1 MNELLLFTD
10 GSVNTKTKTGI
21 GAYLIATDPDLPVE
35 TLKKQVKTKQFEN
48 TSSTR
53 LELETLL
60 WALDEVSSAAS
71 KIIIYTD
78 SQNITGLLRR
88 RERLEKN
95 DFRSKNN
102 RLMNNHDLYR
112 EFYQKVDQLKCEF
125 VKVTGHQPTR
135 QKDKIHRLFTL
146 VDRASRKTLRK
157 IQTEK

>member
-10 GSVNTKTKTGI
+10 GSVNTKTKTGV
-21 GAYLIATDPDLPVE
+21 GAYLAVTNTELSTE
-35 TLKKQVKTKQFEN
+35 ALKNQIKTKQFEN

-60 WALDEVSSAAS
+60 WAFGEVASSENA
-71 KIIIYTD
+71 IIVYTD
-78 SQNITGLLRR
+78 SQNVTGLLRR

-95 DFRSKNN
+95 NFRSKNN

-112 EFYQKVDQLKCEF
+112 EFYQVVDNFSCKF

-135 QKDKIHRLFTL
+135 QKDKIHRIFTL
-146 VDRASRKTLRK
+146 VDRASREALRK
-157 IQTEK
+157 NKS